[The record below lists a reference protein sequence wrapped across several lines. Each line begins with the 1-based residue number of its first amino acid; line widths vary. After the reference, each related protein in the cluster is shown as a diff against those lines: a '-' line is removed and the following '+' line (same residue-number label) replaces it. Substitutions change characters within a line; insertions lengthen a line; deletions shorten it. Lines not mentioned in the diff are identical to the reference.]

1 MLCRPAICTN
11 GICHRHRAF
20 RAGLFV
26 LETTMRSLL
35 IVTLLVF
42 AAVGWLAFESLA
54 P

>member
-1 MLCRPAICTN
+1 
-11 GICHRHRAF
+11 
-20 RAGLFV
+20 
-26 LETTMRSLL
+26 MRSLL

>member
-1 MLCRPAICTN
+1 MLGFSCW
-11 GICHRHRAF
+11 AF